1 MQAAFVVGSTYLGGA
16 RILLSRSTLAM
27 PTVSIRSLLSG
38 WLLLVIAST
47 APLLAQE
54 RGMEPADYYHLQMSS
69 DAQIAP
75 DGERVV
81 FVRTTVSDDRRSR
94 ETSLWMVPADGS
106 EEPRRFTQE
115 SSDHTPRWSPS
126 GDRIA
131 FLSSRDEKPQLYTI
145 RTDGGEAKAV
155 TELKQGSISAYEWLP
170 GGDAIL
176 LTLLVDPAVED
187 PTEAVE
193 EPEGPRP
200 DTTVVREA
208 AYRTGAGRYLGAE
221 RRTLWLLSLSD
232 STLTPL
238 VGNSDYHVH
247 NATVSPNGETVA
259 FNADLTGEEFDAGF
273 NQDIHLLSLDS
284 GEVRTLDTPERRAQ
298 QPVFAPDGEHLLYR
312 HTADRYEPTELHRI
326 PVDGGEPEVL
336 HDGMALSPSNVQ
348 WPTGHDQPF
357 FDADYQGA
365 RPFFQLSAGGEA
377 AVLAG
382 EEASLSTPS
391 FSDDGT
397 RIAYTRHDETTPPQ
411 VWTARADGA
420 EARALSRFNADMLDS
435 LAVQPYERFTFEH
448 DGGGTL
454 DGFVLKPVGFEDG
467 ESYPL
472 VLNIKG
478 GPGGMWGH
486 QWFHEMQMLAAAG
499 YGVVFT
505 NYRGST
511 GYGYDFQS
519 EVRLDYGGVDYRD
532 NMTLVD
538 EALDRFDWVD
548 DERLFITGGSHGG
561 FLTNWITTQTDRF
574 HAAVTQRSV
583 SNWISE
589 AGTQAFPPRQM
600 NAEFGGSLW
609 ENYDYYWNR
618 SPLQFADQVTTPTLI
633 IHSQDDHI
641 TPIGQGMEWYYALKN
656 VGVPTEMVMF
666 DGEGHGLSRGGTPV
680 NLVERLNQ
688 IVRWFGEW
696 EDME

>member
-1 MQAAFVVGSTYLGGA
+1 
-16 RILLSRSTLAM
+16 M
-27 PTVSIRSLLSG
+27 PTVSLRTAFLG
-38 WLLLVIAST
+38 MLLLVMAST

-54 RGMEPADYYHLQMSS
+54 RGMQPADYYNLQMSS
-69 DAQIAP
+69 DAQISP
-75 DGERVV
+75 DGTRTV
-81 FVRTTVSDDRRSR
+81 FVRTTISDDRRSR
-94 ETSLWMVPADGS
+94 ESSLWMTPANGS
-106 EEPRRFTQE
+106 EEPYAFTQGP
-115 SSDHTPRWSPS
+115 SDRSPRWSPS

-145 RTDGGEAKAV
+145 RTDGGEANAV
-155 TELKQGSISAYEWLP
+155 TELEQGSIHAYEWLP
-170 GGDAIL
+170 DGEHML
-176 LTLLVDPAVED
+176 LTLSIDPTVDD
-187 PTEAVE
+187 PTEEAD

-208 AYRTGAGRYLGAE
+208 AYRTGTGSFLGAE
-221 RRTLWLLSLSD
+221 RRTLWLLTLD
-232 STLTPL
+232 EGTLTPL
-238 VGNSDYHVH
+238 VRSADYHVH
-247 NATVSPNGETVA
+247 NATASPNGETVA

-273 NQDIHLLSLDS
+273 NQDLHLITLPD
-284 GEVRTLDTPERRAQ
+284 GDIRTLDTPDRRAER
-298 QPVFAPDGEHLLYR
+298 PVFAPDGEHLLYH

-326 PVDGGEPEVL
+326 PVDGGTPEVL
-336 HDGMALSPSNVQ
+336 HDGMNLSTSNVQ
-348 WPTGHDQPF
+348 WPEGHDQPF
-357 FDADYQGA
+357 FSADYRGA
-365 RPFFQLSAGGEA
+365 RPIFQLAEDSEST
-377 AVLAG
+377 VLTG
-382 EEASLSTPS
+382 DDASLSAPS
-391 FSDDGT
+391 FSEDGS
-397 RIAYTRHDETTPPQ
+397 RIAYTRNDETTPPQ
-411 VWTARADGA
+411 VWTARADGSDA
-420 EARALSRFNADMLDS
+420 QALSTFNAEMLDS

-454 DGFVLKPVGFEDG
+454 DGFLLRPVGFEEGD
-467 ESYPL
+467 SYPL

-511 GYGYDFQS
+511 GYGHDFQS
-519 EVRLDYGGVDYRD
+519 EVRIDYGGVDYRD

-538 EALDRFDWVD
+538 AALERFDGID
-548 DERLFITGGSHGG
+548 SERLLITGGSHGG

-574 HAAVTQRSV
+574 RAAVTQRSV

-609 ENYDYYWNR
+609 TNFDYYWDR

-656 VGVPTEMVMF
+656 GGVPTEMVMF
-666 DGEGHGLSRGGTPV
+666 EGEGHGLSRGGTPV

-688 IVRWFGEW
+688 MLRWFDQWDEA
-696 EDME
+696 E